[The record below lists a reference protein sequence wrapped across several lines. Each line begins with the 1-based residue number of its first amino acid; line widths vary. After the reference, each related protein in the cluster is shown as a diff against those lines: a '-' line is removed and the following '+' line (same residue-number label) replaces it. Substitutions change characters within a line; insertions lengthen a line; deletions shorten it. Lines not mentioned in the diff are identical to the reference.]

1 MFLGINEAINQQI
14 DGQMINCLNWVE
26 VCEKERKEPSCF
38 LLPQLFIR
46 NSLRL

>member
-26 VCEKERKEPSCF
+26 VKKERKEPSCF